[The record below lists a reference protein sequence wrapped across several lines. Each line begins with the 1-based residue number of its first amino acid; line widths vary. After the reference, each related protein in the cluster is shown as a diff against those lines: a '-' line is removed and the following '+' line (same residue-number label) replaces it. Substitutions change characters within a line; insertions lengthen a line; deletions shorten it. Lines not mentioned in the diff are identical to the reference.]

1 MYQLAIIGA
10 GAVGLSIARYFQ
22 VERGWAC
29 LVIEKEAAAGQG
41 ISSRNSE
48 VIHAGIYYPTD
59 SLKAE
64 LCVRGKERLYHYLE
78 RNDLPH
84 RRCGKYVMAPPHEI
98 DQLASLAKQGQA
110 NGVEDLLTVSGKDL
124 QEIYPF
130 LACRPALYSPGTG
143 IFAVDRWIHKL
154 RGEFQAADGDLALN
168 TCFISMSPLNQGFD
182 LDLEDISGE
191 HEHILAER
199 VVNAAGLNAL
209 AVAEQAGFGY
219 GKRGYAVRFCKG
231 SYFKVPDA
239 RGLFQ
244 HLIYP
249 LPGENFLGIH
259 VKLDLI
265 DEIGL
270 GPDAVYQ
277 DENVLDYTVDP
288 SCEELFRSEV
298 REYWPTVDEY
308 RMEADWAGIRPHLFV
323 ADSHYRDFIIA
334 HEADAGCP
342 GWVNLLGMDSPGLTA
357 AMELGPY
364 IESLWGD

>member
-1 MYQLAIIGA
+1 VYQLAIIGA

-22 VERGWAC
+22 MERGWAC
-29 LVIEKEAAAGQG
+29 LAIEKEEAVGQG

-59 SLKAE
+59 SLKAQ
-64 LCVRGKERLYHYLE
+64 LCVRGKERLYHYLD

-84 RRCGKYVMAPPHEI
+84 RCCGKYIMAPQHEI
-98 DQLASLAKQGQA
+98 DQLAFLERQGQA
-110 NGVEDLLTVSGKDL
+110 NGVEDLITVSGKDL

-130 LACRPALYSPGTG
+130 LACWPALYCSDTG
-143 IFAVDRWIHKL
+143 IFAVDSWMHRL

-168 TCFISMSPLNQGFD
+168 TRFVSMSPANHGFN
-182 LDLEDISGE
+182 LDLEDRSGE
-191 HEHILAER
+191 NAHIQTER

-209 AVAEQAGFGY
+209 EVAEQAGFEY
-219 GKRGYAVRFCKG
+219 GKRGFEVRFCKG
-231 SYFKVPDA
+231 SYFKVPEA
-239 RGLFQ
+239 RGLFR

-259 VKLDLI
+259 VKLDLL

-277 DENVLDYTVDP
+277 DENMLNYVVDP
-288 SCEELFRSEV
+288 SREEQFRSDV
-298 REYWPTVDEY
+298 RQYWPTVDEY

-323 ADSHYRDFIIA
+323 NGSHYRDFIIA
-334 HEADAGCP
+334 HETDAGCP
-342 GWVNLLGMDSPGLTA
+342 GWVNLLGMDSPGLTS

-364 IESLWGD
+364 LETLWGD

>member
-22 VERGWAC
+22 VERGWTC
-29 LVIEKEAAAGQG
+29 LVIEKEEAVGQG

-59 SLKAE
+59 SLKAK
-64 LCVRGKERLYHYLE
+64 LCVRGKERLYHYLDK
-78 RNDLPH
+78 NNLPH
-84 RRCGKYVMAPPHEI
+84 RRCGKYIMAPPIEM
-98 DQLASLAKQGQA
+98 DQLAQLEKQSQA
-110 NGVEDLLTVSGKDL
+110 NGVEDLRTVSGKDL
-124 QEIYPF
+124 QEIYPS
-130 LACRPALYSPGTG
+130 LACWPALYSPGTG
-143 IFAVDRWIHKL
+143 IFAVASWMHHL

-168 TCFISMSPLNQGFD
+168 TRFISMSPVKHGFE
-182 LDLEDISGE
+182 LDLEDLSGE
-191 HEHILAER
+191 HEHIQAGR
-199 VVNAAGLNAL
+199 VVNAAGLSAL
-209 AVAEQAGFGY
+209 EVAEQAGFEC
-219 GKRGYAVRFCKG
+219 GKRGFALRFCKG

-239 RGLFQ
+239 RGLFH

-259 VKLDLI
+259 VKLDLL

-277 DENVLDYTVDP
+277 DENVINYVVDP
-288 SCEELFRSEV
+288 SRAEQFRSEV
-298 REYWPTVDEY
+298 RQYWLTVDEF
-308 RMEADWAGIRPHLFV
+308 RMEPDWAGIRPHLFMN
-323 ADSHYRDFIIA
+323 DSHYRDFIIT
-334 HEADAGCP
+334 HETEAGCP

-364 IESLWGD
+364 IEILWGD